1 MPGKLP
7 NDGPMTA
14 AEKEASKRALTE
26 GKAAEAIPVVF
37 FARLLAPVW
46 SVISGML
53 KKGDATGEVK
63 RIEDMVNKR
72 EPAIITLT
80 PQAKGPP
87 LLTTRPASPSMVAKM
102 EKAPVT
108 VLGSAGRLSAAA
120 RGMAQGKSTKPT
132 PFKKVQAAANQAF
145 KGARSKPKV
154 GVAAIAAA
162 GIGDEVQDS
171 ERPSKAAPPLPMP
184 RPKLVDRGG
193 KTPYQ
198 DDSTP
203 TRSVKP
209 STKGRSTGTE
219 YGDVTAP
226 RRYSEQTGRKVI
238 RDWLGDD
245 TQVEYGTRNEAME
258 EQNLRR
264 GGSVKKKASSSV
276 KKKVSSPAKK
286 KTSTAKSK
294 YGMNKGGFTK
304 GGGNYY

>member
-14 AEKEASKRALTE
+14 AEKEASKRALTG
-26 GKAAEAIPVVF
+26 GKVVEAIPVVF
-37 FARLLAPVW
+37 FARMLAPVW

-63 RIEDMVNKR
+63 RIEAMVKENN
-72 EPAIITLT
+72 PTVITLT
-80 PQAKGPP
+80 PRTKGPP

-120 RGMAQGKSTKPT
+120 RSMSRGKSTKPT
-132 PFKKVQAAANQAF
+132 PFREVQAAANKAF
-145 KGARSKPKV
+145 KGAGNTAKV

-162 GIGDEVQDS
+162 GNGDKVRDS
-171 ERPSKAAPPLPMP
+171 GRPSKDAPPQ
-184 RPKLVDRGG
+184 PKLVDQGG

-203 TRSVKP
+203 PRKVKASPTRKTSF
-209 STKGRSTGTE
+209 SDDS
-219 YGDVTAP
+219 AP
-226 RRYSEQTGRKVI
+226 PVAHDEQAGRKAI
-238 RDWLGDD
+238 RDVLGDK
-245 TQVEYGTRNEAME
+245 TRVDYSTINETME

-264 GGSVKKKASSSV
+264 GGPV
-276 KKKVSSPAKK
+276 KKKVSTPVKK
-286 KTSTAKSK
+286 KAGGAVKKKAAGVAKSK
-294 YGMNKGGFTK
+294 YGMNKGGFTSR
-304 GGGNYY
+304 GGNYY

>member
-184 RPKLVDRGG
+184 RPKPKPVDRGG

-203 TRSVKP
+203 TRVNRGGKSP
-209 STKGRSTGTE
+209 
-219 YGDVTAP
+219 
-226 RRYSEQTGRKVI
+226 YSDDLTQDDYALRNKVGY
-238 RDWLGDD
+238 RD
-245 TQVEYGTRNEAME
+245 RAKEAGHDEVME

-264 GGSVKKKASSSV
+264 GGSV